1 MFGAV
6 NNFLE
11 KPKQVLLSWSESL
24 DSPKKQEI
32 GQIISI
38 RGADAVIRIAVP
50 IVVGTTVLVTGKYYT
65 GNGIVQSYRK
75 EFETFILTLSKSDDI
90 PFKGSKRDPGMV
102 VVDNFLTE
110 DEEAQILK
118 DLKNE
123 TMRAALFPELSLY
136 WSGLDTS
143 ASIS

>member
-11 KPKQVLLSWSESL
+11 DPQQVLLSWSESL

-32 GQIISI
+32 GQIIST

-75 EFETFILTLSKSDDI
+75 ELEEFILTLSKSDDI
-90 PFKGSKRDPGMV
+90 SFKGSDRDPGLV
-102 VVDNFLTE
+102 VLDSFLSE
-110 DEEAQILK
+110 EQEAQILK
-118 DLKNE
+118 ELKYE
-123 TMRAALFPELSLY
+123 TMRLTLLPEFARY
-136 WSGLDTS
+136 WNRLDTS